1 MTGNRFGRKAD
12 VVNGREQ
19 HNRDQ
24 ENPELQ
30 DLKRRLRSVG
40 GAHQLEG
47 PDTGAIMHRETAMAR
62 NRRLISMAAVVV
74 LVVSGGLIA
83 VELARGQG
91 PGTAVIAGQLA
102 DPDGDPTG
110 EPGPAETTRKDDGS
124 TVDETGPT
132 PLENGP
138 GDTDDTDD
146 SGDGDT
152 GATVS
157 GRDAV
162 EALDPPSPSS
172 LSDGV
177 GGWLTVK
184 DDGTLSRLAP
194 DGAESV
200 IRLPDR
206 GGWTQ
211 RLVTDLAPID
221 GTPYLLMDEF
231 VSRDDLAFERVQE
244 VASRYGLTIDPD
256 SDYEAALAEVATA
269 QELDSL
275 NHFEVS
281 ILAVDVISGRVTTV
295 ERRVINSIADP
306 GWVYNGHITANG
318 SRLVVM
324 RELWQGAC
332 MYAEALTLDGAP
344 VDDPITDQY
353 RKPAGLDTLTFE
365 EISAMQRGEATWPE
379 PCLTLDVINDGG
391 QAALGTQA
399 GPGNLEV
406 FRQAWFQAGL

>member
-1 MTGNRFGRKAD
+1 M
-12 VVNGREQ
+12 
-19 HNRDQ
+19 
-24 ENPELQ
+24 
-30 DLKRRLRSVG
+30 
-40 GAHQLEG
+40 
-47 PDTGAIMHRETAMAR
+47 
-62 NRRLISMAAVVV
+62 
-74 LVVSGGLIA
+74 
-83 VELARGQG
+83 
-91 PGTAVIAGQLA
+91 
-102 DPDGDPTG
+102 
-110 EPGPAETTRKDDGS
+110 DDEGS
-124 TVDETGPT
+124 TVDEIGPT
-132 PLENGP
+132 PLEDEL
-138 GDTDDTDD
+138 GDTDDTEEAV
-146 SGDGDT
+146 T
-152 GATVS
+152 GATMA
-157 GRDAV
+157 GRDGG
-162 EALDPPSPSS
+162 EALAPPSTSS

-194 DGAESV
+194 DGAESI

-211 RLVTDLAPID
+211 RFVTDVALID
-221 GTPYLLMDEF
+221 GTPLLLIDEF
-231 VSRDDLAFERVQE
+231 VSRDDLALERVRE
-244 VASRYGLTIDPD
+244 VAGRYGLTIDPD

-306 GWVYNGHITANG
+306 RWVYNGHVTAYG

-332 MYAEALTLDGAP
+332 LYAEALTLDGAT
-344 VDDPITDQY
+344 VDDPITDRY
-353 RKPAGLDTLTFE
+353 PKPVGLDTLTFE
-365 EISAMQRGEATWPE
+365 EISAMQSGEAPWPE

-399 GPGNLEV
+399 GRGNLEV
-406 FRQAWFQAGL
+406 FRQAWFEAGL